1 MTRSAEQEWARAVLA
16 NIAQRSGDYAEVS
29 VPSGLRHGLIA
40 AELRC
45 ARVWFQ
51 IWARHGQVVLGVKRD
66 DRLQRA
72 ATEPARMTGASR
84 SDA

>member
-16 NIAQRSGDYAEVS
+16 NIAQRSGDYAEVT

-40 AELRC
+40 AELRR

-51 IWARHGQVVLGVKRD
+51 LQARRGGVTLGVKLD
-66 DRLQRA
+66 ERLTRA
-72 ATEPARMTGASR
+72 AARQECGA
-84 SDA
+84 